1 MEIVLLWLDDLDD
14 LLFAALLKW
23 ESLGRGILL
32 LATRIRYL
40 RRPAATGS
48 DLDLLRRRMGL
59 SLVARHT
66 ARSAGCPRRAIG
78 LNLAYPP
85 PSLAA

>member
-32 LATRIRYL
+32 LGL
-40 RRPAATGS
+40 LAALLVHASRLGFGTFAGPLPLVQISISCVVAWGS
-48 DLDLLRRRMGL
+48 VSLLGTLLDQRA
-59 SLVARHT
+59 ARG
-66 ARSAGCPRRAIG
+66 ARSA
-78 LNLAYPP
+78 
-85 PSLAA
+85 